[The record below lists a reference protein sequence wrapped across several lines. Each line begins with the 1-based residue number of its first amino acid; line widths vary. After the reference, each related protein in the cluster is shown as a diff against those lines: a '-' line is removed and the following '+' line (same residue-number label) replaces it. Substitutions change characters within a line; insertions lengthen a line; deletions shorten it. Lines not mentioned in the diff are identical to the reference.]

1 MSLNRR
7 PGQIFLDGFLPLAL
21 GWGRYSPGQRLDV
34 LLALSSDE
42 VAKDII
48 FNLRRPRLLAALL
61 TMSLPQLVQRESTIV
76 LVLTGGKNAR
86 PEAKNLAVISLE
98 EIIRVNPQVIIGSS
112 GNRSFEAIRKIKDSP
127 EWARIDAVKNPRIY
141 ANPMGTFPW
150 DRHSTEAALQIL
162 RAAQLF
168 HPENSR
174 TSTW

>member
-1 MSLNRR
+1 M
-7 PGQIFLDGFLPLAL
+7 
-21 GWGRYSPGQRLDV
+21 
-34 LLALSSDE
+34 
-42 VAKDII
+42 AKNII
-48 FNLRRPRLLAALL
+48 FNLRLPRLLAALL

-76 LVLTGGKNAR
+76 LVLAGGKNAR

-150 DRHSTEAALQIL
+150 DRYSTEAALQIL
-162 RAAQLF
+162 WAAQLF
-168 HPENSR
+168 HPEKFKDIDLVAR
-174 TSTW
+174 TQAFYRKYDNFKLSADPAQRLISGDRPAE